1 MVTTRNLHKDSVNSN
16 AEASLLL
23 DKLRLVLISTRHLTS
38 ANGDMLKYVHEK
50 PHCYNICKKGTDGK
64 CANYTKRLKGELMT
78 NNAVTHGGKAFA
90 F

>member
-1 MVTTRNLHKDSVNSN
+1 MVTTKNSQQDSVNSN

-23 DKLRLVLISTRHLTS
+23 DKLRLVLSSTRHLTS
-38 ANGDMLKYVHEK
+38 AYGDMLKYVHEK
-50 PHCYNICKKGTDGK
+50 PPCYNKCKKSTDGK

-78 NNAVTHGGKAFA
+78 NNAITKGGKAFA

>member
-1 MVTTRNLHKDSVNSN
+1 MVTTRNSHQDTVNSN

-23 DKLRLVLISTRHLTS
+23 DKLRLVSSTRHLTS
-38 ANGDMLKYVHEK
+38 SYGDMLKYVHEK
-50 PHCYNICKKGTDGK
+50 PPCYNKCKKSTECK

-78 NNAVTHGGKAFA
+78 NTAITMGGKAFA

>member
-1 MVTTRNLHKDSVNSN
+1 MVTTRNSHQDTVNSN

-23 DKLRLVLISTRHLTS
+23 DKLRLVLSSTRHLTS
-38 ANGDMLKYVHEK
+38 AYGDMLKYVHEK
-50 PHCYNICKKGTDGK
+50 PPCYNKCKKSTECK

-78 NNAVTHGGKAFA
+78 NTAITMGGKAFA